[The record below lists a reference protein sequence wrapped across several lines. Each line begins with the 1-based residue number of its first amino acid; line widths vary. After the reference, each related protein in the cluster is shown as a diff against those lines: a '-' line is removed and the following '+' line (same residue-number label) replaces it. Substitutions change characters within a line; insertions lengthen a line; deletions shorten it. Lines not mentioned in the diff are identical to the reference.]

1 MDLDPAAVS
10 LKKNGDK
17 IEALIHG
24 KTTFVDRVARAFPQ
38 SNPDQFVSL
47 MDELGHEIGIIENP
61 KILDTASRNLLEAEL
76 KAIYFVPTISAI
88 TSVVSKG
95 TGSQWTVDTDD
106 GEYTFR
112 ILGRD
117 ALKGNEPPAIEI
129 TDEHGRRYK
138 IDNYWDLDADSRDLT
153 SDLLP
158 DKVVKARYYTRSIS
172 SRGRGRSRGSS
183 SRGGGGGG
191 GGSGGGGGGGGGG
204 SIIGIR

>member
-1 MDLDPAAVS
+1 MNLDPAAVS

-24 KTTFVDRVARAFPQ
+24 ETTFVDRLARAFPH

-61 KILDTASRNLLEAEL
+61 KKLDDASRNLLEAEL

-88 TSVVSKG
+88 TSVVSRG

-106 GEYTFR
+106 GEYIFR

-117 ALKGNEPPAIEI
+117 ALKGDEPPAVEI
-129 TDEHGRRYK
+129 TDEHGKRYR
-138 IDNYWDLDADSRDLT
+138 IDNYWDLDAESRDLT
-153 SDLLP
+153 SELLP

-172 SRGRGRSRGSS
+172 SSRGRGRGSS
-183 SRGGGGGG
+183 SRGSSSG
-191 GGSGGGGGGGGGG
+191 GGSSSGSSGMGG
-204 SIIGIR
+204 SIGIR

>member
-1 MDLDPAAVS
+1 MNLDPAAVS
-10 LKKNGDK
+10 LQKNGDK

-24 KTTFVDRVARAFPQ
+24 ETTFVDRLARAFPH

-61 KILDTASRNLLEAEL
+61 KKLDDASRNLLEAEL
-76 KAIYFVPTISAI
+76 KAIYFVPTISTI

-117 ALKGNEPPAIEI
+117 ALKGDEPPAIEI
-129 TDEHGRRYK
+129 TDEHGKRYR
-138 IDNYWDLDADSRDLT
+138 IDNYWDLDAESRDLT
-153 SDLLP
+153 SELLP
-158 DKVVKARYYTRSIS
+158 DKVVKARYLRSGSS
-172 SRGRGRSRGSS
+172 SRSSRSRGSS
-183 SRGGGGGG
+183 SRGSSSG
-191 GGSGGGGGGGGGG
+191 GGSSMGG
-204 SIIGIR
+204 SIGIR

>member
-1 MDLDPAAVS
+1 MNLDPAAVS

-17 IEALIHG
+17 IEALIDG
-24 KTTFVDRVARAFPQ
+24 DTTFVDRLARAFPH

-61 KILDTASRNLLEAEL
+61 KKLDDASRNLLEAEL

-95 TGSQWTVDTDD
+95 TGSLWTVDTDD

-117 ALKGNEPPAIEI
+117 ALKGDEPPAIEI
-129 TDEHGRRYK
+129 TDENGKRYR

-172 SRGRGRSRGSS
+172 SSRGSGKSRGSS
-183 SRGGGGGG
+183 SRGSS
-191 GGSGGGGGGGGGG
+191 SGGMSG
-204 SIIGIR
+204 SIGIR

>member
-1 MDLDPAAVS
+1 MNLDPAAVS

-24 KTTFVDRVARAFPQ
+24 QTTFVDRLARAFPH

-47 MDELGHEIGIIENP
+47 MDELGHEIGIIEHP
-61 KILDTASRNLLEAEL
+61 KKLDDSSRNLLEAEL
-76 KAIYFVPTISAI
+76 KAIYFVPTISTI

-117 ALKGNEPPAIEI
+117 ALKGDEPPAIEI
-129 TDEHGRRYK
+129 TDEHGKRYK

-158 DKVVKARYYTRSIS
+158 DKVVKARYYTRSLGSSSS
-172 SRGRGRSRGSS
+172 SRSGKSRGSS
-183 SRGGGGGG
+183 SRGSSSSMGM
-191 GGSGGGGGGGGGG
+191 GG
-204 SIIGIR
+204 SIGIR

>member
-1 MDLDPAAVS
+1 MNLDPAAIS

-24 KTTFVDRVARAFPQ
+24 KTSFVDRLARAFPH

-61 KILDTASRNLLEAEL
+61 KKLDAASRNLLEAEL

-88 TSVVSKG
+88 TSVVAKG

-117 ALKGNEPPAIEI
+117 ALKGDDPPAIEI
-129 TDEHGRRYK
+129 TDENGKRYK
-138 IDNYWDLDADSRDLT
+138 IDNYWDLDAESRDLT
-153 SDLLP
+153 ADLLP

-172 SRGRGRSRGSS
+172 SSRSGSGRGSS
-183 SRGGGGGG
+183 SRGGSSS
-191 GGSGGGGGGGGGG
+191 GGSSGSSGMGG
-204 SIIGIR
+204 SIGIR

>member
-1 MDLDPAAVS
+1 MNLNPATVS

-24 KTTFVDRVARAFPQ
+24 KTTFIDRLARAFPH

-61 KILDTASRNLLEAEL
+61 KKLDDASRNLLEAEL

-88 TSVVSKG
+88 TSVVSRG

-129 TDEHGRRYK
+129 TDEDGKRYK
-138 IDNYWDLDADSRDLT
+138 IDNYWDLDAESRDLT

-158 DKVVKARYYTRSIS
+158 DKVVKARYYTRSLS
-172 SRGRGRSRGSS
+172 SSSGRGKSRGSS
-183 SRGGGGGG
+183 SRGGSSS
-191 GGSGGGGGGGGGG
+191 GGSGMGG
-204 SIIGIR
+204 SIGIR

>member
-24 KTTFVDRVARAFPQ
+24 KTTSVDRVARAFPQ

-129 TDEHGRRYK
+129 TDEHGKRYK
-138 IDNYWDLDADSRDLT
+138 IDNYWDLDADSRDFT

-172 SRGRGRSRGSS
+172 GSRSGRSRGSGSRGS
-183 SRGGGGGG
+183 SR
-191 GGSGGGGGGGGGG
+191 GGGGGGGGGG

>member
-1 MDLDPAAVS
+1 MNLDPAAVS
-10 LKKNGDK
+10 LTKNGDK

-24 KTTFVDRVARAFPQ
+24 KTTFVDRLARAFPH

-61 KILDTASRNLLEAEL
+61 KKLDDTSRNLLEAEL

-88 TSVVSKG
+88 TSVVPKG

-106 GEYTFR
+106 GEYIFR

-129 TDEHGRRYK
+129 TDENGKRYK
-138 IDNYWDLDADSRDLT
+138 IDNYWDLDAESRDLT
-153 SDLLP
+153 SELLP
-158 DKVVKARYYTRSIS
+158 DKVVKARYYTRSLGS
-172 SRGRGRSRGSS
+172 SSGRGKGRGSS
-183 SRGGGGGG
+183 SRGGSSG
-191 GGSGGGGGGGGGG
+191 GGSSGSSGMGG
-204 SIIGIR
+204 SIGIR

>member
-1 MDLDPAAVS
+1 MNLDPAAVS

-24 KTTFVDRVARAFPQ
+24 QTTFVDRLARAFPH

-61 KILDTASRNLLEAEL
+61 KKLDDASRNLLEVEL

-106 GEYTFR
+106 GEYIFR

-117 ALKGNEPPAIEI
+117 ALKGDEPPAIEI
-129 TDEHGRRYK
+129 TDEHGKRYR
-138 IDNYWDLDADSRDLT
+138 IDNYWDLDAESRDLT

-172 SRGRGRSRGSS
+172 SSRGRGKSRGSS
-183 SRGGGGGG
+183 SSGGSSSGGSS
-191 GGSGGGGGGGGGG
+191 GGSGMGG
-204 SIIGIR
+204 SIGIR

>member
-1 MDLDPAAVS
+1 MNLDPAAVS

-24 KTTFVDRVARAFPQ
+24 QTTFVDRLARAFPH

-61 KILDTASRNLLEAEL
+61 KKLDDASRNLLEAEL
-76 KAIYFVPTISAI
+76 KAIYFVPAISAI

-117 ALKGNEPPAIEI
+117 ALKGNEPPAVEI
-129 TDEHGRRYK
+129 TDEHGKRYR
-138 IDNYWDLDADSRDLT
+138 IDNYWDLDAESRDMT

-158 DKVVKARYYTRSIS
+158 DKVVKARYYTRSLSSSSS
-172 SRGRGRSRGSS
+172 SRSGKSRGSS
-183 SRGGGGGG
+183 SRGSSS
-191 GGSGGGGGGGGGG
+191 GGSSGMGG
-204 SIIGIR
+204 SIGIR

>member
-1 MDLDPAAVS
+1 MNLDPAAVS

-24 KTTFVDRVARAFPQ
+24 KTTFVDRLARAFPH

-61 KILDTASRNLLEAEL
+61 KKLDNASRNLLEAEL
-76 KAIYFVPTISAI
+76 KDIYFVPTISAI

-106 GEYTFR
+106 GEYIFR

-129 TDEHGRRYK
+129 TDENGKRYK
-138 IDNYWDLDADSRDLT
+138 IDNYWDLDAESRDLT

-158 DKVVKARYYTRSIS
+158 DKVVKARYYTRSLSSSS
-172 SRGRGRSRGSS
+172 SRGKSRGSS
-183 SRGGGGGG
+183 SSGGSSG
-191 GGSGGGGGGGGGG
+191 GGSSGGSGMGG
-204 SIIGIR
+204 SIGIR

>member
-24 KTTFVDRVARAFPQ
+24 KTTFVDRLARAFPQ

-61 KILDTASRNLLEAEL
+61 KKLDAASRNLLEAEL

-95 TGSQWTVDTDD
+95 TGSQWRVDTDD

-112 ILGRD
+112 IMGRD
-117 ALKGNEPPAIEI
+117 ALSGDEPPAIEI
-129 TDEHGRRYK
+129 TDENGKRYR
-138 IDNYWDLDADSRDLT
+138 IDNYWDLDVESRDLT

-158 DKVVKARYYTRSIS
+158 DKVIKARYYTRSIS
-172 SRGRGRSRGSS
+172 SSKSGKSRGSS
-183 SRGGGGGG
+183 SRGSSS
-191 GGSGGGGGGGGGG
+191 GGSGMGG
-204 SIIGIR
+204 SIGIR

>member
-1 MDLDPAAVS
+1 MNLDPAAVS

-24 KTTFVDRVARAFPQ
+24 ETTFVDRLARAFPH

-61 KILDTASRNLLEAEL
+61 KKLDNASRNLLEAEL

-117 ALKGNEPPAIEI
+117 ALKGNEPPTVEI
-129 TDEHGRRYK
+129 TDENGKRYK
-138 IDNYWDLDADSRDLT
+138 IDNYWDLDAESRDLT

-172 SRGRGRSRGSS
+172 SSRGRGRGSS
-183 SRGGGGGG
+183 SRGSSS
-191 GGSGGGGGGGGGG
+191 GGSSGGSSGMGG
-204 SIIGIR
+204 SIGIR

>member
-1 MDLDPAAVS
+1 MTLDPTAVS

-24 KTTFVDRVARAFPQ
+24 ETTQIDRLACAFPQ

-47 MDELGHEIGIIENP
+47 MDELGHEIGMIENP
-61 KILDTASRNLLEAEL
+61 KKLDNASRNLLEAEL
-76 KAIYFVPTISAI
+76 KAIYFVPTISTI

-112 ILGRD
+112 ILDRD
-117 ALKGNEPPAIEI
+117 ALNGDEPPAIEI
-129 TDEHGRRYK
+129 TDENGKRYR
-138 IDNYWDLDADSRDLT
+138 IDNYWDLDAESRELT

-172 SRGRGRSRGSS
+172 SSKSGKSRGSS
-183 SRGGGGGG
+183 SRGSG
-191 GGSGGGGGGGGGG
+191 GGSG
-204 SIIGIR
+204 SMIGIR

>member
-1 MDLDPAAVS
+1 MNLDPAAVS

-17 IEALIHG
+17 IEALIQG
-24 KTTFVDRVARAFPQ
+24 ETTFVDRLARAFPH

-61 KILDTASRNLLEAEL
+61 KKLDTESRNLLEAEL

-129 TDEHGRRYK
+129 TDENGKRYK
-138 IDNYWDLDADSRDLT
+138 IDNYWDLDVESRDLT

-158 DKVVKARYYTRSIS
+158 DKVVKARYIRSGSS
-172 SRGRGRSRGSS
+172 SRSSGSSSRSSSRGSS
-183 SRGGGGGG
+183 S
-191 GGSGGGGGGGGGG
+191 GGSSSMGG
-204 SIIGIR
+204 SFIGIR

>member
-1 MDLDPAAVS
+1 MNLDPAAVS

-24 KTTFVDRVARAFPQ
+24 KTSFVDRLARAFPH

-61 KILDTASRNLLEAEL
+61 KKLDDASRNLLEAEL
-76 KAIYFVPTISAI
+76 KAIYFVPTIRAI
-88 TSVVSKG
+88 TAVVSKG

-117 ALKGNEPPAIEI
+117 ALKGDEPPAIEI
-129 TDEHGRRYK
+129 TDENGKRYK
-138 IDNYWDLDADSRDLT
+138 IDNYWDLDAESRDLT

-158 DKVVKARYYTRSIS
+158 DKVVKARYYTRSLGS
-172 SRGRGRSRGSS
+172 SSGRGKSRGSS
-183 SRGGGGGG
+183 SRGSSSG
-191 GGSGGGGGGGGGG
+191 GGSGGGSGMGG
-204 SIIGIR
+204 SIGIR

>member
-1 MDLDPAAVS
+1 MDLNPAAVS

-24 KTTFVDRVARAFPQ
+24 KTTFVDRLARAFPQ
-38 SNPDQFVSL
+38 SNPDHFVSL

-61 KILDTASRNLLEAEL
+61 KKLDAASRNLLEAEL

-106 GEYTFR
+106 GEYIFR

-129 TDEHGRRYK
+129 TDEQGKRYK
-138 IDNYWDLDADSRDLT
+138 IDNYWDLDAQSQDLT

-158 DKVVKARYYTRSIS
+158 DKVVKARYYTRSLG
-172 SRGRGRSRGSS
+172 SRSGRGRSRGSS
-183 SRGGGGGG
+183 SRGGSSGGSS
-191 GGSGGGGGGGGGG
+191 GGSGMGG
-204 SIIGIR
+204 SIGIR

>member
-24 KTTFVDRVARAFPQ
+24 KTTFVDRLARAFPQ

-61 KILDTASRNLLEAEL
+61 KKLDAASRNLLEAEL

-112 ILGRD
+112 IMGRD
-117 ALKGNEPPAIEI
+117 ALSGDEPPTIEI
-129 TDEHGRRYK
+129 TDENGKRYR
-138 IDNYWDLDADSRDLT
+138 IDNYWDLDVESRDLT

-158 DKVVKARYYTRSIS
+158 DKVIKARYYTRSVSS
-172 SRGRGRSRGSS
+172 SRSGKSRGSSSRGSS
-183 SRGGGGGG
+183 SRGG
-191 GGSGGGGGGGGGG
+191 SGMGG
-204 SIIGIR
+204 SIGIR

>member
-1 MDLDPAAVS
+1 MNLDPAAVS

-17 IEALIHG
+17 IEALIQG
-24 KTTFVDRVARAFPQ
+24 ETTFVDRLTRAFPH

-61 KILDTASRNLLEAEL
+61 KKLDDASRNLLEAEL

-88 TSVVSKG
+88 TSVVAKG

-117 ALKGNEPPAIEI
+117 ALKGDEPPAIEI
-129 TDEHGRRYK
+129 TDENGKRYR
-138 IDNYWDLDADSRDLT
+138 IDNYWDLDAESRDLT

-158 DKVVKARYYTRSIS
+158 DKVVKARYYTRSLSSS
-172 SRGRGRSRGSS
+172 SRSGKSRGSS
-183 SRGGGGGG
+183 SRGGSSS
-191 GGSGGGGGGGGGG
+191 GSSGMGG
-204 SIIGIR
+204 SIGIR

>member
-1 MDLDPAAVS
+1 MNLDPAAVS

-17 IEALIHG
+17 IEALIQG
-24 KTTFVDRVARAFPQ
+24 KTTFVDRLVRAFPQ
-38 SNPDQFVSL
+38 SNPDHFVSL

-61 KILDTASRNLLEAEL
+61 KKLDDDSRNLLEAEL

-117 ALKGNEPPAIEI
+117 ALDGNEPPAIEI
-129 TDEHGRRYK
+129 TDENGKRYK
-138 IDNYWDLDADSRDLT
+138 IDNYWDLNAESRDLT

-158 DKVVKARYYTRSIS
+158 DKVVKARYIRSGSS
-172 SRGRGRSRGSS
+172 SRSRSSGSRSRSSSRGSS
-183 SRGGGGGG
+183 S
-191 GGSGGGGGGGGGG
+191 GGSSSMGG
-204 SIIGIR
+204 SFIGIR

>member
-1 MDLDPAAVS
+1 MNLDPAAVS

-24 KTTFVDRVARAFPQ
+24 ETTFVDRLARAFPH

-61 KILDTASRNLLEAEL
+61 KKLDNASRNLLEAEL

-106 GEYTFR
+106 GEYIFR

-117 ALKGNEPPAIEI
+117 ALKGNEPPAVEI
-129 TDEHGRRYK
+129 TDEHGKRYR
-138 IDNYWDLDADSRDLT
+138 IDNYWDLDAESRDLT

-172 SRGRGRSRGSS
+172 SSRGRGRGSS
-183 SRGGGGGG
+183 SRGSSSG
-191 GGSGGGGGGGGGG
+191 GGSSSGSSGMGG
-204 SIIGIR
+204 SIGIR

>member
-1 MDLDPAAVS
+1 MNLDPAAVS

-17 IEALIHG
+17 IEALIQG
-24 KTTFVDRVARAFPQ
+24 ETTFVDRLTRAFPH

-61 KILDTASRNLLEAEL
+61 KKLDDASRNLLEAEL

-88 TSVVSKG
+88 TSVVPKG

-117 ALKGNEPPAIEI
+117 ALKGDEPPAVEI
-129 TDEHGRRYK
+129 TDENGKRYR
-138 IDNYWDLDADSRDLT
+138 IDNYWDLDAESRDLT

-158 DKVVKARYYTRSIS
+158 DKVVKARYYTRSLSSS
-172 SRGRGRSRGSS
+172 SRSGKSRGSS
-183 SRGGGGGG
+183 SRGGSSS
-191 GGSGGGGGGGGGG
+191 GSSGMGG
-204 SIIGIR
+204 SIGIR

>member
-1 MDLDPAAVS
+1 MNLDPAAVS

-17 IEALIHG
+17 IEALIQG
-24 KTTFVDRVARAFPQ
+24 ETTFVDRLARAFPH

-61 KILDTASRNLLEAEL
+61 KKLDTESRNLLEAEL

-88 TSVVSKG
+88 TSVVPKG

-117 ALKGNEPPAIEI
+117 ALKGDEPPAVEI
-129 TDEHGRRYK
+129 TDENGKRYR
-138 IDNYWDLDADSRDLT
+138 IDNYWDLDAESRDLT

-158 DKVVKARYYTRSIS
+158 DKVVKARYYTRSLSSS
-172 SRGRGRSRGSS
+172 SRSGKSRGSS
-183 SRGGGGGG
+183 SRGGSSS
-191 GGSGGGGGGGGGG
+191 GGSSGMGG
-204 SIIGIR
+204 SIGIR

>member
-1 MDLDPAAVS
+1 MNLDPAAVS

-24 KTTFVDRVARAFPQ
+24 ETTFVDRLARAFPH

-61 KILDTASRNLLEAEL
+61 KKLDGASRNLLEAEL

-106 GEYTFR
+106 GEYIFR

-117 ALKGNEPPAIEI
+117 ALKGNEPPAVEI
-129 TDEHGRRYK
+129 TDEHGKRYR
-138 IDNYWDLDADSRDLT
+138 IDNYWDLDAESRDLT

-158 DKVVKARYYTRSIS
+158 DKVVKARYYTRSLS
-172 SRGRGRSRGSS
+172 SGSGRGKSRGSS
-183 SRGGGGGG
+183 SRGGSSG
-191 GGSGGGGGGGGGG
+191 GGSGGSSGMGG
-204 SIIGIR
+204 SIGIR

>member
-1 MDLDPAAVS
+1 MNLDPAAVS
-10 LKKNGDK
+10 LKKNGEK

-24 KTTFVDRVARAFPQ
+24 ETTFVDRLARAFPQ

-61 KILDTASRNLLEAEL
+61 KKLDDASRDLLEAEL

-106 GEYTFR
+106 GESTFR

-117 ALKGNEPPAIEI
+117 ALNGDEPPAIEI
-129 TDEHGRRYK
+129 TDENGKRYR
-138 IDNYWDLDADSRDLT
+138 IDNYWDLDAESRDLT
-153 SDLLP
+153 SDMLP
-158 DKVVKARYYTRSIS
+158 DKVVKARYYTRSLGS
-172 SRGRGRSRGSS
+172 SSSSGRGKSRGSS
-183 SRGGGGGG
+183 SRSSSS
-191 GGSGGGGGGGGGG
+191 GSSGMGG
-204 SIIGIR
+204 SIGIR

>member
-1 MDLDPAAVS
+1 MNLDPAAVS
-10 LKKNGDK
+10 LTKNGDK

-24 KTTFVDRVARAFPQ
+24 KTTFVDRLARAFPH

-61 KILDTASRNLLEAEL
+61 KKLDTDSRNLLEAEL

-88 TSVVSKG
+88 TAVVSKG

-106 GEYTFR
+106 GKYTFR

-117 ALKGNEPPAIEI
+117 ALKGDEPPAIEI
-129 TDEHGRRYK
+129 TDENGKRYK
-138 IDNYWDLDADSRDLT
+138 IDNYWDLDAESRDLT

-172 SRGRGRSRGSS
+172 SSRSGRGSS
-183 SRGGGGGG
+183 SRGSSSG
-191 GGSGGGGGGGGGG
+191 GGSSGSSGMGG
-204 SIIGIR
+204 SIGIR

>member
-24 KTTFVDRVARAFPQ
+24 KTTFVERLARAFPR
-38 SNPDQFVSL
+38 SNPDHFVSL

-61 KILDTASRNLLEAEL
+61 KKLDAASRTLLEAEL

-112 ILGRD
+112 IMGRD
-117 ALKGNEPPAIEI
+117 ALNGNEPPAIEI
-129 TDEHGRRYK
+129 TDEQGKRYK
-138 IDNYWDLDADSRDLT
+138 IDNYWDLNAESRDLT

-158 DKVVKARYYTRSIS
+158 DKVVKARYYTRSLGTGK
-172 SRGRGRSRGSS
+172 SRGRGRGSS
-183 SRGGGGGG
+183 RSGGGGG
-191 GGSGGGGGGGGGG
+191 GGSMM
-204 SIIGIR
+204 GIR

>member
-1 MDLDPAAVS
+1 MNLDPAAVS

-24 KTTFVDRVARAFPQ
+24 ETTFVDRLARAFPH

-61 KILDTASRNLLEAEL
+61 KKLDGASRNLLEAEL

-117 ALKGNEPPAIEI
+117 ALKGDEPPAIEI
-129 TDEHGRRYK
+129 TDEHGKRYR

-172 SRGRGRSRGSS
+172 SSRGSGKSRGSS
-183 SRGGGGGG
+183 SRGGSSG
-191 GGSGGGGGGGGGG
+191 GGSSSGGSGMGG
-204 SIIGIR
+204 SIGIR

>member
-1 MDLDPAAVS
+1 MNLNPSTVA

-24 KTTFVDRVARAFPQ
+24 KISFVDRLARAFPQ

-61 KILDTASRNLLEAEL
+61 KKLDAASRNLLEAEL
-76 KAIYFVPTISAI
+76 KAIYFVPAISAI

-112 ILGRD
+112 IMGRD

-129 TDEHGRRYK
+129 TDQNGKRYK
-138 IDNYWDLDADSRDLT
+138 IDNYWDLDAESRDLT

-172 SRGRGRSRGSS
+172 SGRSGKSRGSSSRGS

-191 GGSGGGGGGGGGG
+191 GGGGG
-204 SIIGIR
+204 SFIGIR